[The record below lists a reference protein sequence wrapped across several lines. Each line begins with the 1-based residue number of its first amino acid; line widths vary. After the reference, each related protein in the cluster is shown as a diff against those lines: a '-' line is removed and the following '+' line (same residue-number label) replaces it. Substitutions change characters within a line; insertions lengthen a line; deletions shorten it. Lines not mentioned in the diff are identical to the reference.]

1 MSQPSSSYQYDGDNR
16 LTVAN
21 AQHYAYDG
29 HGHRLAAIRNG
40 VTTRY
45 VLDLAT
51 PTSQVLMERDSA
63 GNPTAYY
70 VYALGLVARIS
81 PSGDARYYHYDA
93 NGNTVALTNTS
104 GLVTDAYAYSP
115 FGELLTQ
122 QGGTPNPFRFLG
134 QFGVM
139 HEGDGINYVRARYYH
154 PATGRFLNKDPL
166 SGTVEAGQ
174 TLNPY
179 VSSPV

>member
-1 MSQPSSSYQYDGDNR
+1 MSQPGGSYQYDGDNR

-51 PTSQVLMERDSA
+51 PLSQVLMERDSA

-70 VYALGLVARIS
+70 VYGLGLVARIS